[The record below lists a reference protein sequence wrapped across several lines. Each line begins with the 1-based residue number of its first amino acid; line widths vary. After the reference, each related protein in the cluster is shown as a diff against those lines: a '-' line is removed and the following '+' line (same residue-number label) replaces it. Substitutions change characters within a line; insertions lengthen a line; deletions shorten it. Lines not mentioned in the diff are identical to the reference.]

1 MTMNLDNL
9 VNFKDK
15 KAAYAKAVKD
25 GVSVDDQATAYD
37 DMMNA
42 LQGDMT
48 NEITKQVDTKL
59 STFEANRRVDPKI
72 TNEEIKFFDELTTE
86 TGAKNEI
93 VLPETTVNEIFDDLT
108 TLHPFL
114 DAIALKTTGLRLK
127 ILKSDT
133 KGAVV
138 WGKIFDEIKGQLD
151 QVFTEEPA
159 TQNKVTAFVVV
170 PNDALEYG
178 AAWLKQFVTT
188 QVTEAFAV
196 GLEEAFLIGDGNQKP
211 IGLNRN
217 VAKDA
222 PVTGG
227 VYPEKKSA
235 GTITLADAKTTAAEM
250 GGIVRTLSKKE
261 NGKPVVAQ
269 GNVVLVVTPGA
280 SIDFSAASMIQNVN
294 GQWVFALPFG
304 MQVIESEF
312 APEDKV
318 IAFVKGRYDAYT
330 AGGVNIKQFDQTL
343 AIEDMQLFTA
353 KQFAYGKAKDNNA
366 ALVLDFTPT
375 NPAKDF
381 KNPDTTAPT
390 VPPVE
395 SGE

>member
-1 MTMNLDNL
+1 MTMNLNNL

-15 KAAYAKAVKD
+15 KAYYAKLVKD
-25 GVSVDDQATAYD
+25 GAGVDEQANAYD

-42 LQGDMT
+42 LQNDMVA
-48 NEITKQVDTKL
+48 EINTQVDTKL

-72 TNEEIKFFDELTTE
+72 TNEEIKFFNDISTDV
-86 TGAKNEI
+86 GSKNEI
-93 VLPETTVNEIFDDLT
+93 VLPETTVNEIFDDLVT
-108 TLHPFL
+108 QHPLFAAL
-114 DAIALKTTGLRLK
+114 NLKTTGLRLK

-151 QVFTEEPA
+151 QAFTEEKA
-159 TQNKVTAFVVV
+159 DQNKVTAFVVV

-178 AAWLKQFVTT
+178 AAWLKQFVVT
-188 QVTEAFAV
+188 QITEAFAV
-196 GLEEAFLIGDGNQKP
+196 GLEQAFLTGDGNQKP

-227 VYPEKKSA
+227 VYQEKKSA
-235 GTITLADAKTTAAEM
+235 GTITLADSKTTSSEM
-250 GGIVRTLSKKE
+250 GGIVRALSKKE

-269 GNVVLVVTPGA
+269 GNTVLVVTPGA

-294 GQWVFALPFG
+294 GQWVFSLPFG
-304 MQVIESEF
+304 VQIVESEF
-312 APEDKV
+312 VPEGKV

-330 AGGVNIKQFDQTL
+330 AGGVSIKQFDQTL
-343 AIEDMQLFTA
+343 AMEDMQLFTA

-366 ALVLDFTPT
+366 ALVFDFKPT
-375 NPAKDF
+375 SPAKDF
-381 KNPDTTAPT
+381 KNPDATSATPDPKA
-390 VPPVE
+390 
-395 SGE
+395 